1 MANSFVR
8 SRCEISSTVLVKDTE
23 AGSKTH
29 HKLLQS
35 ISCTAA
41 GERYIRF
48 DTQIAG
54 NDVAFIDAPMRLCY
68 ACRIASRIF
77 AE

>member
-8 SRCEISSTVLVKDTE
+8 SRCEISSAVLVKDTE
-23 AGSKTH
+23 ADSKTH

-35 ISCTAA
+35 ISCKAA
-41 GERYIRF
+41 GARYIHF
-48 DTQIAG
+48 DKQIAG
-54 NDVAFIDAPMRLCY
+54 NGSPFIDAPMRLCY

>member
-1 MANSFVR
+1 
-8 SRCEISSTVLVKDTE
+8 
-23 AGSKTH
+23 
-29 HKLLQS
+29 LLQS

-48 DTQIAG
+48 DKQIAG